1 MFHVGDSI
9 IVTRT
14 MLYGVIVGQYEDMFL
29 VRHDNGLQQWY
40 VAGALRKV

>member
-1 MFHVGDSI
+1 MLHVGDSI

-29 VRHDNGLQQWY
+29 IRHDNGLQQRY
-40 VAGALRKV
+40 VTGALRKL